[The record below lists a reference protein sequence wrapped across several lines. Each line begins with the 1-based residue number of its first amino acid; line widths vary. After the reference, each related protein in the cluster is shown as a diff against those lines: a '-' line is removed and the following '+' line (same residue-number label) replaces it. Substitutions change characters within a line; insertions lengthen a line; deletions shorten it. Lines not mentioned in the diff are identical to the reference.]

1 MAENIKTSDAR
12 YRSYQYGGFVD
23 TDAIRA
29 KAASGLSDVNPNEG
43 MEVGTRGLEDVD
55 WKNLTQEE
63 AEAVRKK
70 GRDAATEHKSRR
82 KWAKNTLG
90 ISDIL
95 GYKYDKGL
103 LGKKGIPTRLVKG
116 ASKFVRSLGRG
127 LRNIFKS
134 DVHLKENID
143 FVGKSKDGINIYEWN
158 YNNDKDN
165 RYRGVLAHELKKDH
179 SEAISKDK
187 EGLAVDYSKID
198 VDFQKVEKY
207 AKKSKK

>member
-1 MAENIKTSDAR
+1 MQKRT
-12 YRSYQYGGFVD
+12 G
-23 TDAIRA
+23 
-29 KAASGLSDVNPNEG
+29 GLSDLLGIRYSKGLFGSKGPLNRLG
-43 MEVGTRGLEDVD
+43 KGIFGSRGLI
-55 WKNLTQEE
+55 
-63 AEAVRKK
+63 R
-70 GRDAATEHKSRR
+70 G
-82 KWAKNTLG
+82 
-90 ISDIL
+90 
-95 GYKYDKGL
+95 
-103 LGKKGIPTRLVKG
+103 LGKSIKNI
-116 ASKFVRSLGRG
+116 GRG
-127 LRNIFKS
+127 LKKIFS

-143 FVGKSKDGINIYEWN
+143 FVGKSKNGINVYEWN